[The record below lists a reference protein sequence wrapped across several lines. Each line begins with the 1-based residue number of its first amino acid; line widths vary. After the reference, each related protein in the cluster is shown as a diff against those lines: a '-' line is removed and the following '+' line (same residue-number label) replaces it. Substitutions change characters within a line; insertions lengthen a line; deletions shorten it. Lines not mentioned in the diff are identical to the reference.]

1 MSKSVMFP
9 SYSVG
14 TGAYNEIK
22 NICPKHGKKIAV
34 IGGKRA
40 LEKSKD
46 KIQEGASGS
55 DLEILEFIWYGGEA
69 SLENIEMLK
78 ENSNVQAADMIFAVG
93 GGKAIDTG
101 KVLAHS
107 IQKPFFTFPT
117 IASTCASCTSLG
129 ILYDPCGE
137 LREYSYSDI
146 PPVHIFIDTQI
157 IAQAPNKYLWAGIGD
172 TLAKYYEC
180 RVSSRGDELSHCDAL
195 GKSISI
201 MSADPLIKYGIKA
214 LEDCE
219 KNQASY
225 EVEQVALGIII
236 STGLVSNLVVIDYN
250 TGLAHAVYNGLTV
263 LEQIENHLHGEI
275 VSYGVLVLLIC
286 DKQYEELNR
295 IYNFNKRM
303 GLPTSLADIEVS
315 MDEMEAV
322 IQKASKCTDIKH
334 WPYEVTYDMI
344 FNSIKEL
351 EEYNRSK
358 ENE

>member
-1 MSKSVMFP
+1 MSYSVIFP

-14 TGAYNEIK
+14 IDAYNKIK
-22 NICPKHGKKIAV
+22 NICPKYGKRIV
-34 IGGKRA
+34 VVGGKTA

-46 KIQEGASGS
+46 AIQEGVNGS

-69 SLENIEMLK
+69 SIENVEMLK
-78 ENSNVQAADMIFAVG
+78 ENPNVQAADMIFAVG

-129 ILYDPCGE
+129 ILYYPNGE
-137 LREYSYSDI
+137 LREYSFSDI

-157 IAQAPNKYLWAGIGD
+157 IAQAPSKYLWAGIGD

-180 RVSSRGDELSHCDAL
+180 SVSARGDQLSHSDAL

-201 MSADPLIKYGIKA
+201 MSADPLIKYGTKA

-225 EVEQVALGIII
+225 EVQQVALGIII
-236 STGLVSNLVVIDYN
+236 STGFVSNLVVIDYN

-263 LEQIENHLHGEI
+263 LKQTENHLHGEI
-275 VSYGVLVLLIC
+275 VSYGVLVLLVC
-286 DKQYEELNR
+286 DKQYEELAR
-295 IYNFNKRM
+295 VYDFNKKM
-303 GLPTSLADIEVS
+303 GLPTCLDDIRVS
-315 MDEMEAV
+315 MDEIEPA
-322 IQKASKCTDIKH
+322 IQKSSQCTDIKH
-334 WPYEVTYDMI
+334 WPYKITYDMI

-351 EEYNRSK
+351 EEYNKSK
-358 ENE
+358 